1 MAQEP
6 HQDVSVE
13 EKSYKREVAI
23 SCLLF
28 GAGLVLLSVGLVL
41 FDADGMRKV
50 KALESL
56 ITTVIGI
63 TVPSALAVFAVHH
76 IVPRGGKDVS
86 ARRRDRGRVERD
98 HRGDGSTPEV
108 SL

>member
-1 MAQEP
+1 MDQ
-6 HQDVSVE
+6 E

-23 SCLLF
+23 SCLIF
-28 GAGLVLLSVGLVL
+28 AAGLVLLSVSLVL
-41 FDADGMRKV
+41 FDGDGMRKV

-76 IVPRGGKDVS
+76 AIPRGGRNAQS
-86 ARRRDRGRVERD
+86 RNNSSGRPGRDRSGP
-98 HRGDGSTPEV
+98 GDPPQISI
-108 SL
+108 